1 MMHNLFMLPGMAER
15 NRSLQ
20 QLTRLIAYNSESSE
34 CSGSN
39 PYRVTAHLSFE
50 AEKTR
55 QLSTGCSGSQKSG
68 LI

>member
-1 MMHNLFMLPGMAER
+1 MMHNLFMLPGMVER

-20 QLTRLIAYNSESSE
+20 QLTRFIAYNSESSE

-50 AEKTR
+50 AEKTSNF
-55 QLSTGCSGSQKSG
+55 LTGCSGSQKSG

>member
-1 MMHNLFMLPGMAER
+1 MMHNLFMLPGMVER

-50 AEKTR
+50 AEKTSNFLLDAAALKR
-55 QLSTGCSGSQKSG
+55 AA
-68 LI
+68 

>member
-1 MMHNLFMLPGMAER
+1 MHNLFMLPGMVER

-20 QLTRLIAYNSESSE
+20 QLTRFIAYSESSE

-50 AEKTR
+50 AEKTSNFLLDAAALKR
-55 QLSTGCSGSQKSG
+55 AA
-68 LI
+68 